1 MFNPNQKRSKM
12 RIGHF
17 IGFLSFLF
25 VFGQMFS
32 QFVRFRF
39 GSGLVYLWL
48 HIDCV
53 VKFKIS
59 KGCPTFTYQI
69 SPIYVM
75 MGDSMRPTP
84 SPSNAFA
91 MKISVALEALYNI
104 NQAMTSG
111 IFTINMALFR
121 PNGSVW
127 SEIWNKIVTI
137 NRWSL
142 QPTQTMLCPN
152 KNLNSVALRLDNT
165 QSNDKCIDSVMW
177 SFTCDKC
184 WYNTSHWL
192 NNIPNATCLE
202 KKADDI

>member
-1 MFNPNQKRSKM
+1 
-12 RIGHF
+12 
-17 IGFLSFLF
+17 
-25 VFGQMFS
+25 
-32 QFVRFRF
+32 
-39 GSGLVYLWL
+39 
-48 HIDCV
+48 
-53 VKFKIS
+53 
-59 KGCPTFTYQI
+59 
-69 SPIYVM
+69 M

-152 KNLNSVALRLDNT
+152 KGSITLKAM
-165 QSNDKCIDSVMW
+165 I
-177 SFTCDKC
+177 
-184 WYNTSHWL
+184 
-192 NNIPNATCLE
+192 NA
-202 KKADDI
+202 